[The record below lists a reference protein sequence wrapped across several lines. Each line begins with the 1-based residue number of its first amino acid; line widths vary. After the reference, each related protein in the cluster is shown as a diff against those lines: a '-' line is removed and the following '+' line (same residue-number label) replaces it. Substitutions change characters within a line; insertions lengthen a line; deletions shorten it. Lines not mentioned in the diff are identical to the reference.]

1 MITDDN
7 KKKLRLNPRLLKI
20 AQLIPDC
27 KSLADI
33 GTDHAY
39 VPIFALLEGKV
50 SSAIA
55 SDINRGP
62 VQRAKENA
70 KAFGLEGKL
79 SLRLGPGLETVKPN
93 EAETIIVA
101 GMGGILISE
110 ILENSKEVV
119 KSAKHLILQPM
130 TAAKELREYLI
141 GHSFTIQKEVL
152 VSEDDKIYNILCVD
166 VGGRSEYS
174 QKELILGKGLEDT
187 APELYSRYFKNI
199 ERKLKIRIAGL
210 KSSGLKENQDL
221 AKEAEALLDLI
232 NS

>member
-70 KAFGLEGKL
+70 KAFGLEDKL